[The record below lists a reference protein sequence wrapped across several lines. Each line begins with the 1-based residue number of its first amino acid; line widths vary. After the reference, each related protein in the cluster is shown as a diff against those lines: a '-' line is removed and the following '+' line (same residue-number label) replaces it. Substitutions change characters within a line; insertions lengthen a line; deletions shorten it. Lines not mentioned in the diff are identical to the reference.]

1 MESHG
6 RGRDDPKRLFIH
18 LAQVARGRAGID
30 ENALAALVRST
41 QTMKHL
47 VARRLIEEGLVGVQ
61 IDGRIGV
68 AKLIRVLV
76 RGVVGA
82 EILDAPKVRAADGET
97 TPLKA
102 KVVWQNNN
110 RNFCRVGLKFVSPIR
125 GTWVQRN
132 VDDIAGHPK
141 QKRRHIRVRTDWTV
155 EGRAGIETF
164 EARMRDIS
172 ITGCHV
178 ETKASLIV
186 GQQLRLKLGNLEVA
200 ADVRRVSGLSGVN
213 LVGLRFESQEPQTG
227 QLVALV
233 KKLTGG

>member
-1 MESHG
+1 MIFLELIQRLLG
-6 RGRDDPKRLFIH
+6 PKATWNGTERRQFVRARCRFDLDLGKAGVVSVREICQGGLRLECELS
-18 LAQVARGRAGID
+18 LAPKLKSG
-30 ENALAALVRST
+30 S
-41 QTMKHL
+41 
-47 VARRLIEEGLVGVQ
+47 LIELFQE
-61 IDGRIGV
+61 
-68 AKLIRVLV
+68 
-76 RGVVGA
+76 
-82 EILDAPKVRAADGET
+82 GET
-97 TPLKA
+97 TPLKG
-102 KVVWQNNN
+102 KIIWQRSN

-125 GTWVQRN
+125 GTWVQRH
-132 VDDIAGHPK
+132 VDDLAGHPK

-155 EGRAGIETF
+155 EGRAGVEAF

-178 ETKASLIV
+178 ETRASLIV

-200 ADVRRVSGLSGVN
+200 ADVRRVSGLSGIN